1 MANET
6 NKVNETLNEI
16 VENFL
21 SELSNMDGCL
31 IYLGSIAECILERAY
46 TDNYIGSMYVSEN
59 EEWLTNNAKIV
70 RDYSVWVMNE
80 YGKDALIRMYEGLD
94 YYGAT
99 RMVIDI
105 HCGVLEWLISTYD
118 IINDIQEEL
127 RRDNDYMG
135 MKLDRDSIEKISGV
149 FRAKVLEHGDKELF

>member
-31 IYLGSIAECILERAY
+31 IYLGSIAECVLERAY

-59 EEWLTNNAKIV
+59 EEWLTKNAKIV

-80 YGKDALIRMYEGLD
+80 YGANALIRLYEGLD
-94 YYGAT
+94 YHSAT

-118 IINDIQEEL
+118 IRMTLDEE
-127 RRDNDYMG
+127 
-135 MKLDRDSIEKISGV
+135 SIEKISNV

>member
-21 SELSNMDGCL
+21 SELSKMKGCI
-31 IYLGSIAECILERAY
+31 IYLGSIAECVFERAY
-46 TDNYIGSMYVSEN
+46 DDNYIGSMDTLDDD
-59 EEWLTNNAKIV
+59 EWLTKNAKIV

-94 YYGAT
+94 WYGAT

-105 HCGVLEWLISTYD
+105 HCGVLEWLINTYD

-135 MKLDRDSIEKISGV
+135 MKLDEDSIEKISEV
-149 FRAKVLEHGDKELF
+149 FRAKVLEHGDKGLF

>member
-1 MANET
+1 MTNEA

-31 IYLGSIAECILERAY
+31 IYLGSIAECVLERAY
-46 TDNYIGSMYVSEN
+46 TDNYIGSMYTSEN
-59 EEWLTNNAKIV
+59 EEWLTRNAKIV
-70 RDYSVWVMNE
+70 RDCSVWIME
-80 YGKDALIRMYEGLD
+80 EFGEDALIRMYKSLSE
-94 YYGAT
+94 YGPT
-99 RMVIDI
+99 RMVLDI
-105 HCGVLEWLISTYD
+105 HSGVLEWFIKTYD

-127 RRDNDYMG
+127 DRDNDYIG
-135 MKLDRDSIEKISGV
+135 MTLDEDSIEKISEV